1 MSNKF
6 LSLIADEVLKKI
18 ILKKRNVAII
28 LPSKRSIQ
36 HLKKEIS
43 KKLDNPIFLPRIL
56 TIEQFIIEIAN
67 IEVIDNLC
75 TLTEFFKIFSEADD
89 KKKFDEF
96 YDWAQILLN
105 DFSDV
110 DLGCVDSSKIFR
122 SLLEVKQLESWTN
135 EEWSFNNDH
144 LTNEQENYLT
154 FYSNF
159 KKWYDELYQSLI
171 SKNKAYKGMA
181 YRIASEKIFNYQT
194 EYEKIWFVG
203 LNALTQSEE
212 KIIDNLKNRDI
223 ARVYWDT
230 DKYYFENIDHEAG
243 DFLRKQKRKWSDID
257 FKGVSENMSV
267 EKDEFN
273 IISCSDSIGQSNA
286 VYDLL
291 ARIPKNEIVKGETI
305 IVLPDES
312 KLLSVIHHLPK
323 NISEL
328 NVTLGYPL
336 KSSQI
341 IDYVI
346 SLLKLNS
353 AKSDSVSFYY
363 VDLLNILNN
372 SLTQKIIDNKK
383 LEKVIKKIN
392 NENLVNIDPKINTEL
407 NTNHKLFTKKYS
419 NVNDLVPQIVSLLS
433 ELLEIEKNVFQ
444 REIFIKVIDVLVQL
458 QSLFESIEIT
468 IDSFLKL
475 YTRESSK
482 LSVTFKGN
490 SMSGLQV
497 MGILESR
504 VLDFKNVIFID
515 LNEGIL
521 PKNQTSISFIPYDL
535 KIHFG
540 INYSKRNEAIFA
552 YHFYRILQR
561 ARKVSL
567 IYQTKSDSF
576 SFGEKSRFITQLES
590 EYKSTHINY
599 LNYESEL
606 FSKENIYEIE
616 NKGCDEL
623 IDNWLISG
631 ISASSITTYFRCPVS
646 FYCKY
651 ILGIKEPAEVEENIN
666 PMTFGN
672 LAHSILE
679 KIYPHKIL
687 NVRDFKKMKEGID
700 LLIKDEMFKILGT
713 KDLRGINYANFKMA
727 KELITK
733 MLDYEM
739 SLIKKGSKIEIIDTE
754 RKIDLEINTA
764 NNKIKFFAIIDRID
778 RFEKNLRIIDYKTG
792 RVDYKELNFKYF
804 DNYEEIKNKPKAFQ
818 LLFYLFLASN
828 CDEMKNEKIIS
839 ANISL
844 KEIDDG
850 FKFLNNGKEIFETNN
865 NFQKDFLNLIETI
878 IREIRTKDYSSCQ
891 SDSCIYCKNLF

>member
-18 ILKKRNVAII
+18 ILKKRNVAIV

-75 TLTEFFKIFSEADD
+75 TLTEFFKIFSESDD

-273 IISCSDSIGQSNA
+273 IISCSDSIGQANA

-392 NENLVNIDPKINTEL
+392 NENLVNIDPKLNTEL

-606 FSKENIYEIE
+606 SYKENIYEIE

-687 NVRDFKKMKEGID
+687 NVRDFKKMNQGID

-739 SLIKKGSKIEIIDTE
+739 SLIKKGAKIEIIDTE

-778 RFEKNLRIIDYKTG
+778 RFEKNLRVIDYKTG

-850 FKFLNNGKEIFETNN
+850 FKFLNNGQEIFETNN

>member
-1 MSNKF
+1 M
-6 LSLIADEVLKKI
+6 
-18 ILKKRNVAII
+18 
-28 LPSKRSIQ
+28 
-36 HLKKEIS
+36 
-43 KKLDNPIFLPRIL
+43 
-56 TIEQFIIEIAN
+56 
-67 IEVIDNLC
+67 
-75 TLTEFFKIFSEADD
+75 
-89 KKKFDEF
+89 
-96 YDWAQILLN
+96 
-105 DFSDV
+105 
-110 DLGCVDSSKIFR
+110 
-122 SLLEVKQLESWTN
+122 
-135 EEWSFNNDH
+135 
-144 LTNEQENYLT
+144 
-154 FYSNF
+154 
-159 KKWYDELYQSLI
+159 
-171 SKNKAYKGMA
+171 
-181 YRIASEKIFNYQT
+181 
-194 EYEKIWFVG
+194 
-203 LNALTQSEE
+203 
-212 KIIDNLKNRDI
+212 
-223 ARVYWDT
+223 
-230 DKYYFENIDHEAG
+230 
-243 DFLRKQKRKWSDID
+243 
-257 FKGVSENMSV
+257 
-267 EKDEFN
+267 
-273 IISCSDSIGQSNA
+273 
-286 VYDLL
+286 
-291 ARIPKNEIVKGETI
+291 
-305 IVLPDES
+305 
-312 KLLSVIHHLPK
+312 
-323 NISEL
+323 
-328 NVTLGYPL
+328 
-336 KSSQI
+336 
-341 IDYVI
+341 
-346 SLLKLNS
+346 
-353 AKSDSVSFYY
+353 
-363 VDLLNILNN
+363 LNILNN

-392 NENLVNIDPKINTEL
+392 NENLVNIDPKLNTEL

-444 REIFIKVIDVLVQL
+444 REIFIKVIDVLDQL
-458 QSLFESIEIT
+458 QYLFESIEIT

-687 NVRDFKKMKEGID
+687 NVRDFEKMKDGID
-700 LLIKDEMFKILGT
+700 LLIKAEIFKILGT

-733 MLDYEM
+733 LLDYDM
-739 SLIKKGSKIEIIDTE
+739 SLIKKGAKIEIIDTE
-754 RKIDLEINTA
+754 KKIDFEIKTA
-764 NNKIKFFAIIDRID
+764 QNKIKFFGIIDRID

-792 RVDYKELNFKYF
+792 KVDHKELNFKYF

-850 FKFLNNGKEIFETNN
+850 FKFLKNGKEIFETNN